1 MKLEKKI
8 CLTPSALFW
17 AFLFLQILVMLYY
30 GHRKLNLFGDEIWTY
45 NLANNYFEPFIGDAS
60 KYYNIWMT
68 GEQWNQKITVY
79 PTYEFSFAS
88 VFFNQ
93 AHDVH
98 PPLYYMVIHTIC
110 SLFPMQFSKW
120 FGILPNILCF
130 IVTQV
135 LLCNFSKKLFRNE
148 WLAVYVCLFWG
159 FSWGTVNNVVYI
171 RMYALLTIFAVLSYI
186 LHLTLIQ
193 NFNLKKFIMVLF
205 VSFLGIFTQYYFL
218 IYEFFVSAGFCAYLC
233 YKGRFNILIQY
244 ILGFIVVLITVIMAF
259 PAVINQILGKVG
271 NQGQAAFVNLA
282 TSPFHSRIDSFG
294 HIISKDLFGGHIV
307 WVAYLIVLLVLAKLL
322 GLFCTVSVKS
332 VLGWRKIV
340 IKVSTHTFNKEWEVK
355 FGFPEICAAYAL
367 FVSLGYFLVIAK
379 IAPYLESRYLVIIHP
394 LLCVLFIY
402 VLDKLRMLYTKSYKM
417 MGTGVCIL
425 LILFCGHTY
434 RANNLFGFDR
444 NYQQIQDVIDTEN
457 GNIAQVVVTHSQ
469 SWWPAI
475 NELLVLRQIS
485 SSYMIS
491 ENNIDS
497 LTLALQDYSKKHSTI
512 LVYRG
517 FDCKIKDDEFITKIK
532 SVTEFKNFKKLDTY
546 MGDTYLFEK
555 E

>member
-171 RMYALLTIFAVLSYI
+171 RMCALFS
-186 LHLTLIQ
+186 
-193 NFNLKKFIMVLF
+193 
-205 VSFLGIFTQYYFL
+205 L
-218 IYEFFVSAGFCAYLC
+218 IY
-233 YKGRFNILIQY
+233 
-244 ILGFIVVLITVIMAF
+244 FI
-259 PAVINQILGKVG
+259 
-271 NQGQAAFVNLA
+271 
-282 TSPFHSRIDSFG
+282 
-294 HIISKDLFGGHIV
+294 
-307 WVAYLIVLLVLAKLL
+307 
-322 GLFCTVSVKS
+322 
-332 VLGWRKIV
+332 
-340 IKVSTHTFNKEWEVK
+340 
-355 FGFPEICAAYAL
+355 
-367 FVSLGYFLVIAK
+367 
-379 IAPYLESRYLVIIHP
+379 
-394 LLCVLFIY
+394 
-402 VLDKLRMLYTKSYKM
+402 
-417 MGTGVCIL
+417 
-425 LILFCGHTY
+425 
-434 RANNLFGFDR
+434 
-444 NYQQIQDVIDTEN
+444 
-457 GNIAQVVVTHSQ
+457 
-469 SWWPAI
+469 
-475 NELLVLRQIS
+475 
-485 SSYMIS
+485 
-491 ENNIDS
+491 
-497 LTLALQDYSKKHSTI
+497 
-512 LVYRG
+512 
-517 FDCKIKDDEFITKIK
+517 
-532 SVTEFKNFKKLDTY
+532 
-546 MGDTYLFEK
+546 
-555 E
+555 